1 MSVDGDASDGWSV
14 VCCEGLVS
22 SHGRDMTQVLV
33 TTAPNCRRRQPTKK
47 DETFTY
53 ELLSLPSWSPRQHHQ
68 RCVNPCVV
76 HLGIGMVDVIV
87 RFTE

>member
-53 ELLSLPSWSPRQHHQ
+53 VPLLSCPRQHK
-68 RCVNPCVV
+68 PLVV
-76 HLGIGMVDVIV
+76 HLGIGMVD
-87 RFTE
+87 ESA